1 MASNT
6 ARGFICRCPA
16 GFEGATCEND
26 ARTCGSLRCLNGGTC
41 ISGPRSPTCLCLG
54 SFTGPECQFPASSPC
69 VGSNPCYNQG
79 TCEPTSESPFY
90 RCLCPAKFNGL
101 LCHILDYSFTGGAGR
116 DIPPPQIEEACELPE
131 CQEDAGNKVCNLQC
145 NNHACG
151 WDGGDCSLNFNDPW
165 KNCTQ
170 SLQCW
175 KYFSDGHCDS
185 QCNSAGCLFDGFD
198 CQLTEGQCNPL
209 YDQYC
214 KDHFSDGHC
223 DQGCN
228 SAECEWDGL
237 DCAEHVPE
245 RLAAGT
251 LVLVV
256 LLPPDQLRNNSFHF
270 LRELSHVLHTNVVF
284 KRDAQGQQMIFPYYG
299 REEELRKHPI
309 KRSAVGW
316 ATTSLLPGTNGG
328 RQRRELDP
336 MDIHGS
342 IVYLE
347 IDNRQCV

>member
-1 MASNT
+1 MVSLNPSILT
-6 ARGFICRCPA
+6 QCTILSLPQ

-26 ARTCGSLRCLNGGTC
+26 ARACGSLRCLNGGTC
-41 ISGPRSPTCLCLG
+41 ISGPRSPTCLCLA

-69 VGSNPCYNQG
+69 VSGNPCYNQG

-101 LCHILDYSFTGGAGR
+101 LCHILDYSFAGGAGR

-131 CQEDAGNKVCNLQC
+131 CQEDAGNKVCSLQC

-198 CQLTEGQCNPL
+198 CQRAEGQC
-209 YDQYC
+209 
-214 KDHFSDGHC
+214 K
-223 DQGCN
+223 
-228 SAECEWDGL
+228 
-237 DCAEHVPE
+237 
-245 RLAAGT
+245 
-251 LVLVV
+251 
-256 LLPPDQLRNNSFHF
+256 
-270 LRELSHVLHTNVVF
+270 
-284 KRDAQGQQMIFPYYG
+284 
-299 REEELRKHPI
+299 
-309 KRSAVGW
+309 
-316 ATTSLLPGTNGG
+316 
-328 RQRRELDP
+328 
-336 MDIHGS
+336 
-342 IVYLE
+342 
-347 IDNRQCV
+347 